1 MPVYSYQAPDGRIVD
16 LEGDS
21 PATEQELEQVFSS
34 LPPISQNQESVNNF
48 IESQQR
54 GPISK
59 AGSAIGGAV
68 NAFIVDPIKAVGTV
82 TEGTGRILG
91 ADSPQTLEEALLTAA
106 VPFSN
111 QGVRNL
117 AQTGIE
123 GVGRGAFDLGNA
135 INQLTDRTVQRFV
148 ENPLEASLR
157 ALTPGI
163 STALNLLPRTPSQP
177 EIDQFK
183 RDQINSQMVE
193 AVKSQ
198 PLVPEVIGN
207 ADLPTAEA
215 IPLAASAVPVG
226 PSAIRKGASLLES
239 GIAKG
244 ISKVKSGAET
254 IASRGIF
261 KQPLNA
267 AATEALGITP
277 VEGSQNLIPVVK
289 RSVLDANAGKIPTN
303 ISGQELLDR
312 AADFKIDQ
320 YVNGLKVA
328 EQEGL
333 AHSTQSLTKAME
345 ERILRDHPTYG
356 SQQVQDV
363 IDSVISENQKLFSK
377 DYISPT
383 DGQKAAVQIN
393 RDLNKTN
400 PGRIPKT
407 DAQINAETALSQE
420 LSMQGSEMY
429 QASTGT
435 MGTPNQDWGALKQ
448 ARDGYFGELK
458 SAQLSD
464 AGKSPGG
471 SGVPTTKLGA
481 AAKVARKVGGRVLV
495 PTNAENVSNSLIRTL
510 NEAQARPLLEGP
522 LDPIQQESL
531 ISRYRKPPPALPA
544 SASQSLDA
552 QIEKLI
558 KSYPKDIKSNPDLAR
573 KIAES
578 ELGLG
583 RPARSSP

>member
-68 NAFIVDPIKAVGTV
+68 NAFVVDPIKAVGTV

-91 ADSPQTLEEALLTAA
+91 SDSPQSLEEALLTAA

-117 AQTGIE
+117 AQTVAE
-123 GVGRGAFDLGNA
+123 GAGRGAFDLGNA
-135 INQLTDRTVQRFV
+135 INQLVGRKTQQLA
-148 ENPLEASLR
+148 ENPLEASLQ
-157 ALTPGI
+157 ALTPGGV
-163 STALNLLPRTPSQP
+163 SAALSLLPRTPSQS

-183 RDQINSQMVE
+183 RDQLNSQMVE

-215 IPLAASAVPVG
+215 LPLAASAVPVG
-226 PSAIRKGASLLES
+226 PSAIRKGASLLER
-239 GIAKG
+239 GLTKG

-254 IASRGIF
+254 IAARGIF
-261 KQPLNA
+261 KQPLTA

-289 RSVLDANAGKIPTN
+289 RSVLDANGGKIPTN
-303 ISGQELLDR
+303 ISGQELLDK

-320 YVNGLKVA
+320 YINGLKVA

-333 AHSTQSLTKAME
+333 AHSTQSLRKAME

-356 SQQVQDV
+356 PEQVQDV
-363 IDSVISENQKLFSK
+363 IDAVISENQGLFSK
-377 DYISPT
+377 EYISPT
-383 DGQKAAVQIN
+383 DGQKATVQIN

-420 LSMQGSEMY
+420 LSRQGSEMY

-448 ARDGYFGELK
+448 ARDGFFGELK

-464 AGKSPGG
+464 AGKTPGAG
-471 SGVPTTKLGA
+471 IPTSKVGA
-481 AAKVARKVGGRVLV
+481 AAKVAKKVGGRALL

-510 NEAQARPLLEGP
+510 NEAEARPLLEGP
-522 LDPIQQESL
+522 LDPIQQENL
-531 ISRYRKPPPALPA
+531 MQQYKIKPPALPTA
-544 SASQSLDA
+544 TLDA
-552 QIEKLI
+552 QIEALI

-583 RPARSSP
+583 RPARSAP